1 MKIMVDATL
10 QSTGGGVQVAV
21 NLINN
26 LINDN
31 FYEDILFVVSPQV
44 DAQVDASIKNS
55 NSYHVMSNAK
65 GPIKFIQGR
74 SISRLEREFNPD
86 LVFIVFGPSY
96 WRPKSKSL
104 QGFAIPHLAYPEN
117 LDRIYKKSLKQNI
130 VTKLTV
136 NLKKIQLKS
145 NIDYMV
151 VETQTF
157 KNLIC
162 KKTGFDADK
171 VFVIKNSFNKSFYT
185 DQIVEVNHNKEALT
199 NIFIPSA
206 YYPHKNLDILVDVA
220 KVLKEKYNLN
230 FSLNF
235 LLDPQSTYWKHICE
249 SAESKK
255 VKQHFSTYGQV
266 SNHEMA
272 NLYKMNDL
280 VLLPTLL
287 EVSSAV
293 YPESFISK
301 KPLLTSNLDFAI
313 ELCGEAAIYFNPF
326 DYNDIALKI
335 NNCAKD
341 RGLQDK
347 LIKNGLDQLKKQYI
361 SPEEKYTKQRDL
373 IMKLFQTS
381 REN

>member
-1 MKIMVDATL
+1 MKLMIDATL

-26 LINDN
+26 LINDD
-31 FYEDILFVVSPQV
+31 FYEELLLVVSPQV
-44 DAQVDASIKNS
+44 DAQVNVPIKNN
-55 NSYHVMSNAK
+55 NSYHVMKNAK

-74 SISRLEREFNPD
+74 ELSRLEKDFNPD

-96 WRPKSKSL
+96 WKPKSKSL

-117 LDRIYKKSLKQNI
+117 LNKIYNKNLRQKVI
-130 VTKLTV
+130 TKLTV
-136 NLKKIQLKS
+136 ELKKRQLQ
-145 NIDYMV
+145 NNVDYMV

-162 KKTGFDADK
+162 KKVGFNIDK
-171 VFVIKNSFNKSFYT
+171 VFVIPNSFNHFFNNESLIENKSYK
-185 DQIVEVNHNKEALT
+185 QSLI

-220 KVLKEKYNLN
+220 KVLKEKHNLN
-230 FSLNF
+230 FTLNF
-235 LLDPQSTYWKHICE
+235 LLDPKSTHWNNICAN
-249 SAESKK
+249 AELKE
-255 VKQHFSTYGQV
+255 VKQYFFTYGQV
-266 SNHEMA
+266 NNREMA
-272 NLYKMNDL
+272 KLYKINDL

-313 ELCGEAAIYFNPF
+313 ELCGKAAIYFNPF
-326 DYNDIALKI
+326 DYNDIASKI
-335 NNCAKD
+335 NKCAKD
-341 RGLQDK
+341 ISLQNK
-347 LIKNGLDQLKKQYI
+347 LIDDGLAQLKNQYL
-361 SPEEKYTKQRDL
+361 SPEEKYAEQRNL
-373 IMKLFQTS
+373 IINLSNTS
-381 REN
+381 RKY

>member
-1 MKIMVDATL
+1 MKLMIDATL

-26 LINDN
+26 LINDD
-31 FYEDILFVVSPQV
+31 FYEKILLVVSPQV
-44 DAQVDASIKNS
+44 DAQINVPIKKN
-55 NSYHVMSNAK
+55 NSYHVMKNVK

-74 SISRLEREFNPD
+74 ELSRLEKEFNPD

-96 WRPKSKSL
+96 WKPKSKSL
-104 QGFAIPHLAYPEN
+104 QGFAIPHLAYSESLN
-117 LDRIYKKSLKQNI
+117 RIYKKSLRQKI
-130 VTKLTV
+130 KTKLIV
-136 NLKKIQLKS
+136 ELKKKQLKS

-162 KKTGFDADK
+162 EKVGFNADK
-171 VFVIKNSFNKSFYT
+171 VFVIPNSFNNSFNNKLLIENNDYKKSL
-185 DQIVEVNHNKEALT
+185 V
-199 NIFIPSA
+199 NIFIPSS

-230 FSLNF
+230 FILNF
-235 LLDPQSTYWKHICE
+235 LLDPKSSHWKNICAN
-249 SAESKK
+249 AELHG
-255 VKQHFSTYGQV
+255 VKQHFFTYGQV
-266 SNHEMA
+266 SNSEMA
-272 NLYKMNDL
+272 KLYEINDL

-313 ELCGEAAIYFNPF
+313 ELCGKAAIYFNPF
-326 DYNDIALKI
+326 DYNDMASKI
-335 NNCAKD
+335 NKCAKD
-341 RGLQDK
+341 KSLQNK
-347 LIKNGLDQLKKQYI
+347 LINNGLTQLKKQYL
-361 SPEEKYTKQRDL
+361 SPQEKYAKQRHL
-373 IMKLFQTS
+373 IINLCNTS
-381 REN
+381 RKY